1 MGDIHET
8 YNVTFRYSALYA
20 FDAVEAGMWAG
31 VPGELTGLSAVGTQ
45 LSVTAARVRGR
56 YCTDSLENEFQKVKN
71 ELTAES

>member
-31 VPGELTGLSAVGTQ
+31 VPGELTGLSAVGTR
-45 LSVTAARVRGR
+45 AIG
-56 YCTDSLENEFQKVKN
+56 YCRSRSWAVLH
-71 ELTAES
+71 